1 MVGDPKLK
9 AAAPVGVFCV
19 AIIEQDG
26 CVRFI
31 D

>member
-9 AAAPVGVFCV
+9 AAAPVGVFGV
-19 AIIEQDG
+19 DIIERDG
-26 CVRFI
+26 RVRLI